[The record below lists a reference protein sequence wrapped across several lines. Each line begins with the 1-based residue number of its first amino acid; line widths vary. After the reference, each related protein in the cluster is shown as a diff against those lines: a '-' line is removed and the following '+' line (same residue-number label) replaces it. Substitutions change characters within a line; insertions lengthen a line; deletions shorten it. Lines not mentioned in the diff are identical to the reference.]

1 MNNMNIRIYYNDLY
15 ADYNKYCY
23 LLYIESLGIF
33 ISTTSDMFTAIETP
47 RVEIDNETIDAY
59 AISRGFTKLCSKYFR
74 ETNIA
79 WIDDGYNLKDD
90 ILKTLN
96 NAKESIKT
104 HYKYT
109 VNGRVPKLSYT
120 LYATINCLLNKIK

>member
-15 ADYNKYCY
+15 TDYNKYCY

-47 RVEIDNETIDAY
+47 RVEINNDTIDAY
-59 AISRGFTKLCSKYFR
+59 AVSRGFTKLFNTYFR
-74 ETNIA
+74 ESNIS

-90 ILKTLN
+90 ILKTLT

-109 VNGRVPKLSYT
+109 VNGKVPKLSYT
-120 LYATINCLLNKIK
+120 LYATINSLLNKIK

>member
-15 ADYNKYCY
+15 TDYNKYCY

-47 RVEIDNETIDAY
+47 RVEIDNDTIDAY
-59 AISRGFTKLCSKYFR
+59 AISRGFTKLCNTYFR
-74 ETNIA
+74 ETDIA

-90 ILKTLN
+90 ILKTLT

-120 LYATINCLLNKIK
+120 LYATINSLLNKIK

>member
-1 MNNMNIRIYYNDLY
+1 MDNMNIRIYYNDLY
-15 ADYNKYCY
+15 TDYNKYCY

-47 RVEIDNETIDAY
+47 RVEINNDTIDAY
-59 AISRGFTKLCSKYFR
+59 AVSRGFTKLCNTYFR
-74 ETNIA
+74 ETNIS

-120 LYATINCLLNKIK
+120 LYATINSLLNKIK

>member
-1 MNNMNIRIYYNDLY
+1 MDNMNIRIYYNDLY
-15 ADYNKYCY
+15 TDYNKYCY

-47 RVEIDNETIDAY
+47 RVEINNDTIDAY
-59 AISRGFTKLCSKYFR
+59 AVSRGFTKLCNTYFR
-74 ETNIA
+74 EINIS

-120 LYATINCLLNKIK
+120 LYATINSLLNKIK